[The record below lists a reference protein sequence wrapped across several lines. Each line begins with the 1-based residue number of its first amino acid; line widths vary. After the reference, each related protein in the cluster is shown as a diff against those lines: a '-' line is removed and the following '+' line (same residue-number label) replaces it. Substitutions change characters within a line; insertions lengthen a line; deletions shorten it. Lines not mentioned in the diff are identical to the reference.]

1 MRLPQGFTLFAGNTR
16 FMNKPLA
23 DRIRPTC
30 LDDVAGQ
37 KHILGKGRILRN
49 IIESG
54 NIPSM
59 IFYGPSGTGKT
70 TVANIAAKISNRPL
84 YKLNATNASVS
95 DIKAIVKE
103 SEGLLGQ
110 DGVLLYLDEI
120 QNFNKKQQQSLLEY
134 TENGKITLIASTTE
148 NPYFYVYNAILSRS
162 TVFEFRPLKPED
174 IEQVLSRALKILK
187 SEMGEDSIDSDGDFL
202 SLLAE
207 RSGGDVRRAL
217 NSLELAVSYTPPGS
231 DGKLHLTSETVEQ
244 CTQKKIIKYDKMG
257 DSHYDILSAFQKS
270 IRGSDPDAAV
280 HYLARLV
287 AADDIQSI
295 CRRLLVIACED
306 IGLAYPSAITIVKSC
321 VDSALMLGFPEARI
335 PLAEATVL
343 LATAPKSNSAYL
355 ALDSALYDLEHI
367 DTGNIPRQLQNVHY
381 DGEGELPKGQNY
393 LYPHDFPNHYVVQQ
407 YLPDKIKDKRYYE
420 YGRNKAEQNAKEYW
434 DKIKNK

>member
-1 MRLPQGFTLFAGNTR
+1 MKLQTELMLFAKNIR

-84 YKLNATNASVS
+84 YKLNATNASVA

-162 TVFEFRPLKPED
+162 TVFEFRPLKTED
-174 IEQVLSRALKILK
+174 IEQALCRALKILE
-187 SEMGEDSIDSDGDFL
+187 SEIGNDLIKADDDVL
-202 SLLAE
+202 NLLAE
-207 RSGGDVRRAL
+207 KSGGDVRRAL
-217 NSLELAVSYTPPGS
+217 NSLELAVSYTPPNS
-231 DGKLHLTSETVEQ
+231 DGQIHLTANTVEQ

-287 AADDIQSI
+287 EADDLQSI
-295 CRRLLVIACED
+295 CRRLMVIACED
-306 IGLAYPSAITIVKSC
+306 IGLAYPTAITVVKSC

-335 PLAEATVL
+335 PLAEATLL
-343 LATAPKSNSAYL
+343 LATAPKSNSAYM
-355 ALDSALYDLEHI
+355 ALDAAITDLESI
-367 DTGNIPRQLQNVHY
+367 DTGNIPRQLQNVHF
-381 DGEGELPKGQNY
+381 DGEGDLPKGQNY
-393 LYPHDFPNHYVVQQ
+393 LYPHDYPNHYVKQQ
-407 YLPDKIKDKRYYE
+407 YLPNKIKGKKYYE
-420 YGRNKAEQNAKEYW
+420 FGNNKAEQSAKEYW

>member
-1 MRLPQGFTLFAGNTR
+1 
-16 FMNKPLA
+16 MNKPLA

-37 KHILGKGRILRN
+37 RHILGKGRILRN

-70 TVANIAAKISNRPL
+70 TVANIAAAISNRPL
-84 YKLNATNASVS
+84 YKLNATNASVA

-103 SEGLLGQ
+103 SEGLTGQ

-134 TENGKITLIASTTE
+134 TESGRITLIASTTE

-162 TVFEFRPLKPED
+162 TVFEFRHLTQED
-174 IEQVLSRALKILK
+174 VCQVLTRALKILQ
-187 SEMGEDSIDSDGDFL
+187 EDFAEGVLCADGDFL
-202 SLLAE
+202 LQLAE
-207 RSGGDVRRAL
+207 KSGGDVRRAL
-217 NSLELAVSYTPPGS
+217 NSLELAVCYTPPEK
-231 DGKLHLTSETVEQ
+231 DGKIYLNSRVVEQ
-244 CTQKKIIKYDKMG
+244 CTQKKVMQYDKLG
-257 DSHYDILSAFQKS
+257 DSHYDILSGFQKS

-295 CRRLLVIACED
+295 CRRLMVIACED
-306 IGLAYPSAITIVKSC
+306 IGLAYPNAIAIVKAC

-335 PLAEATVL
+335 PLAQATIL

-355 ALDSALYDLEHI
+355 ALDKALYDIEHI

-381 DGEGELPKGQNY
+381 DGEGDLPKGQNY
-393 LYPHDFPNHYVVQQ
+393 LYPHDYPNHYVKQQ
-407 YLPDKIKDKRYYE
+407 YLPDKIKDKVYYVP
-420 YGRNKAEQNAKEYW
+420 GNNKTEQSAKEYW
-434 DKIKNK
+434 DNIKKGNR

>member
-1 MRLPQGFTLFAGNTR
+1 
-16 FMNKPLA
+16 MNKPLA

-202 SLLAE
+202 NLLAE

-217 NSLELAVSYTPPGS
+217 NSLELAVSYTPPGD

-407 YLPDKIKDKRYYE
+407 YLPDKIKGKRYYE

>member
-1 MRLPQGFTLFAGNTR
+1 
-16 FMNKPLA
+16 MNKPLA
-23 DRIRPTC
+23 DRIRPLC

-54 NIPSM
+54 NIPCM

-70 TVANIAAKISNRPL
+70 TVANIAAKISKRPL

-103 SEGLLGQ
+103 SDGLFGQ

-134 TENGKITLIASTTE
+134 TENGKVTLIASTTE

-162 TVFEFRPLKPED
+162 TVFEFRHLTTSD
-174 IEQVLSRALKILK
+174 IEQVLKRAL
-187 SEMGEDSIDSDGDFL
+187 SIVEEEELGKDNVVTDDEFL
-202 SLLAE
+202 FRIAE
-207 RSGGDVRRAL
+207 KSGGDVRKAI
-217 NSLELAVSYTPPGS
+217 NSLELAVSYTPCGS
-231 DGKLHLTSETVEQ
+231 DGKIHLTKEVVEQ
-244 CTQKKIIKYDKMG
+244 CTQKKVFQYDKLG

-287 AADDIQSI
+287 EADDLQSI
-295 CRRLLVIACED
+295 CRRLTVIAAED
-306 IGLAYPSAITIVKSC
+306 IGLAYPMAISIVKAC

-335 PLAEATVL
+335 PLAEATIL
-343 LATAPKSNSAYL
+343 LATAPKSNSAYMAL
-355 ALDSALYDLEHI
+355 AAAMEDLEST
-367 DTGNIPRQLQNVHY
+367 DTGDIPRQLQNTHF
-381 DGEGELPKGQNY
+381 DGEGDLPKGQNY
-393 LYPHDFPNHYVVQQ
+393 LYPHDYPNHYVKQQ
-407 YLPDKIKDKRYYE
+407 YLPDKIKDKVYYNP
-420 YGRNKAEQNAKEYW
+420 GDNKNEQSAKEYW
-434 DKIKNK
+434 SKIKKK

>member
-1 MRLPQGFTLFAGNTR
+1 
-16 FMNKPLA
+16 MNKPLA

-202 SLLAE
+202 NLLAE

-217 NSLELAVSYTPPGS
+217 NSLELAVSYTPPGD

>member
-1 MRLPQGFTLFAGNTR
+1 MLTHSVKSVL

-70 TVANIAAKISNRPL
+70 TVANIAAAISNRPL
-84 YKLNATNASVS
+84 YKLNATTASVA
-95 DIKAIVKE
+95 DIKAIVRE

-162 TVFEFRPLKPED
+162 TVFEFRPLTSADITEVLYRAFNILQTED
-174 IEQVLSRALKILK
+174 FSKDTLC
-187 SEMGEDSIDSDGDFL
+187 MEDDFL
-202 SLLAE
+202 SLLSE
-207 RSGGDVRRAL
+207 KSGGDVRRAL
-217 NSLELAVSYTPPGS
+217 NSLELAVCYTPPKS
-231 DGKLHLTSETVEQ
+231 DGKILLNKEAAEQ
-244 CTQKKIIKYDKMG
+244 CTQKKVFQYDKSG

-270 IRGSDPDAAV
+270 IRGSDADAAV
-280 HYLARLV
+280 HYLARLI

-295 CRRLLVIACED
+295 CRRLMVIACED
-306 IGLAYPSAITIVKSC
+306 IGLAYPTAITIVKAC

-335 PLAEATVL
+335 PLAQATIL
-343 LATAPKSNSAYL
+343 LATAPKSSSAYL
-355 ALDSALYDLEHI
+355 ALDAALYDIEHM
-367 DTGNIPRQLQNVHY
+367 DTGSIPRQLQNMHL
-381 DGEGELPKGQNY
+381 DGEGDLPKGQNY
-393 LYPHDFPNHYVVQQ
+393 LYPHDYPNHYVKQQ
-407 YLPDKIKDKRYYE
+407 YLPDNIKDKTYYKFDM
-420 YGRNKAEQNAKEYW
+420 NKAEQNAKEYW
-434 DKIKNK
+434 DKIKGK

>member
-1 MRLPQGFTLFAGNTR
+1 
-16 FMNKPLA
+16 MNKPLA

-187 SEMGEDSIDSDGDFL
+187 SEMGEDSIDADDDFL
-202 SLLAE
+202 NLLAE

-367 DTGNIPRQLQNVHY
+367 DTGNSPRQLQNVHY

-420 YGRNKAEQNAKEYW
+420 YGRNKAEQSAKEYW

>member
-1 MRLPQGFTLFAGNTR
+1 
-16 FMNKPLA
+16 MNKPLA

-134 TENGKITLIASTTE
+134 TENGKITLIASTQ
-148 NPYFYVYNAILSRS
+148 YCS
-162 TVFEFRPLKPED
+162 TV
-174 IEQVLSRALKILK
+174 
-187 SEMGEDSIDSDGDFL
+187 G
-202 SLLAE
+202 
-207 RSGGDVRRAL
+207 
-217 NSLELAVSYTPPGS
+217 TPGS
-231 DGKLHLTSETVEQ
+231 PIRSSSISVPAISFSA
-244 CTQKKIIKYDKMG
+244 CTK
-257 DSHYDILSAFQKS
+257 
-270 IRGSDPDAAV
+270 
-280 HYLARLV
+280 
-287 AADDIQSI
+287 
-295 CRRLLVIACED
+295 
-306 IGLAYPSAITIVKSC
+306 
-321 VDSALMLGFPEARI
+321 
-335 PLAEATVL
+335 
-343 LATAPKSNSAYL
+343 
-355 ALDSALYDLEHI
+355 
-367 DTGNIPRQLQNVHY
+367 
-381 DGEGELPKGQNY
+381 
-393 LYPHDFPNHYVVQQ
+393 
-407 YLPDKIKDKRYYE
+407 
-420 YGRNKAEQNAKEYW
+420 
-434 DKIKNK
+434 

>member
-1 MRLPQGFTLFAGNTR
+1 
-16 FMNKPLA
+16 MNKPLA

-187 SEMGEDSIDSDGDFL
+187 SEMGEDSIDADGDFL
-202 SLLAE
+202 NLLAE

-355 ALDSALYDLEHI
+355 ALNSALYDLEHI

-420 YGRNKAEQNAKEYW
+420 YGRNKAEQSAKEYW

>member
-1 MRLPQGFTLFAGNTR
+1 
-16 FMNKPLA
+16 MNKPLA
-23 DRIRPTC
+23 DRIRPTS

-103 SEGLLGQ
+103 SEGLFGQ
-110 DGVLLYLDEI
+110 EGVLLYLDEI

-134 TENGKITLIASTTE
+134 TESGRITLIASTTE

-162 TVFEFRPLKPED
+162 TVFEFRPLKTED
-174 IEQVLSRALKILK
+174 IEQVLDRAFGIIE
-187 SEMGEDSIDSDGDFL
+187 SELGENQIRAEEGFL
-202 SLLAE
+202 TLLAE
-207 RSGGDVRRAL
+207 KSGGDVRRAL
-217 NSLELAVSYTPPGS
+217 NSLELAVGYTPPS
-231 DGKLHLTSETVEQ
+231 KDGVISLTAETAEQ
-244 CTQKKIIKYDKMG
+244 CTQKKVIKYDKMG

-287 AADDIQSI
+287 EADDIQSI
-295 CRRLLVIACED
+295 CRRLMVIACED
-306 IGLAYPSAITIVKSC
+306 IGLAYPTAITVVKAC

-335 PLAEATVL
+335 PLAEATLL
-343 LATAPKSNSAYL
+343 LATAPKSNSAYM
-355 ALDSALYDLEHI
+355 ALDRAMADLESI
-367 DTGNIPRQLQNVHY
+367 DTGNIPRRLQNVHY
-381 DGEGELPKGQNY
+381 DGEGDLPKGQNY
-393 LYPHDFPNHYVVQQ
+393 IYPHDYPNHYVYQQ
-407 YLPDKIKDKRYYE
+407 YLPDKIKDKQYYE
-420 YGRNKAEQNAKEYW
+420 YGKNKAEQSAKEYW

>member
-1 MRLPQGFTLFAGNTR
+1 
-16 FMNKPLA
+16 MNKPLA

-202 SLLAE
+202 NMLAE

-420 YGRNKAEQNAKEYW
+420 YGCNKAEQNAKEYW